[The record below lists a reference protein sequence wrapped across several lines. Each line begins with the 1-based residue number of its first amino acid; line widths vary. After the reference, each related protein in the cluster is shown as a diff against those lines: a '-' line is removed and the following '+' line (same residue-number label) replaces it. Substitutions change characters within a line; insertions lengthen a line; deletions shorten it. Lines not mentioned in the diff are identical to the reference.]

1 MTYCIGLALDEGLVF
16 ASDSRTNAGIDNI
29 RTVRKMHVFAVDGHR
44 VIVALSAGNLST
56 TQNALN
62 LIEHRGKHDPTRPG
76 IFNATSMFQVAQHLG
91 DALREVSE
99 RDEAYLK
106 DNGIDA
112 SGSFIVGG
120 QIRGEAPRLFLVYSE
135 GNYVEVSEDSP
146 YFQTGEIKFGKSV
159 LDRVLERDMSMTEA
173 CKCVL
178 VAFDST
184 MHSNLSVGPPVDVLT
199 YKTDSLILGARLHLE
214 DGDPYLQQVHEEW
227 DATLRQGVQAI
238 TGPDWMSDSAG

>member
-29 RTVRKMHVFAVDGHR
+29 RTVRKMHEFAINGDR
-44 VIVALSAGNLST
+44 MIIALSAGNLST
-56 TQNALN
+56 TQNAIN
-62 LIEHRGKHDPTRPG
+62 LVDHRGKHDPNRPG
-76 IFNATSMFQVAQHLG
+76 IFNATSMFQVAQHFG
-91 DALREVSE
+91 DALREVRE
-99 RDEAYLK
+99 RDEGYLM

-120 QIRGEAPRLFLVYSE
+120 QIKGEAPRLFLVYSE
-135 GNYVEVSEDSP
+135 GNYIEVSENSP

-159 LDRVLERDMSMTEA
+159 LDRVLERNMSMTEA

-184 MHSNLSVGPPVDVLT
+184 MHSNLSVGPPIDVLT
-199 YKTDSLILGARLHLE
+199 YKTDSLIPGARLHLE
-214 DGDPYLQQVHEEW
+214 EDDPYLLQVHNEW
-227 DATLRQGVQAI
+227 DAILHQGVQSI
-238 TGPDWMSDSAG
+238 TGPDWMAGNTG